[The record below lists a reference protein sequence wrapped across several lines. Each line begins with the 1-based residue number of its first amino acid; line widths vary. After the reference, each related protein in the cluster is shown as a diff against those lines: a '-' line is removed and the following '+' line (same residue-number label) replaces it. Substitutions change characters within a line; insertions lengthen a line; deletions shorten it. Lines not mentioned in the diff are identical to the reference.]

1 MAAYLFFAFVVILLV
16 IYQWASME
24 SKEGFNTKP
33 VRLPTTVPVAPVLTG
48 EIQPASLPGP
58 LPVAPYQQIA
68 SMSPLPYQDT
78 TQIKANRQQL
88 TSLLEMLKGFLA
100 FEAQQLSERSDPT
113 IQLPLQTARSDFQE
127 LQSQVSVLNRNPGIQ
142 PTITMKHM
150 NDMSSNLAFLQQQV
164 RLIGAAGTLQGP
176 INQFTEGFTNVPV
189 PRNRRSATSA
199 ATGATTGSATG
210 SATSAATGAASIAEL
225 KDAMSRI
232 QGEIVRLSA
241 SGTSDP
247 LIQKRVA
254 TLTNIKNDINTIVDQ
269 VTANTLTASEIP
281 IKSSDVKKM
290 LPMLGDMSQPLPQ
303 LIQENQLPQ
312 GLGNLLPSNA
322 QQDPET
328 MRQINR
334 LVDRYAD
341 QIIKGVSA
349 SFTVQYEPPTDCAS
363 SKASKGPQGG
373 SKPPR
378 GAFKPKAGS
387 KPNADFKPP
396 KGSSTVDSTG
406 FPSLFDLNSASQ
418 QQFMP
423 YDSGFP
429 VTDPMAPTPQDAGRG
444 PSQFDWKQRTKEI
457 EDQVKKRGIRPED
470 VGMMPPNTKVSPDFS
485 WKGYARM
492 ICTRLQATMDPALP
506 VTCGCPPMDWKGWRI
521 AA

>member
-1 MAAYLFFAFVVILLV
+1 MMAAYLFFAFVIILLV
-16 IYQWASME
+16 IYQWASIE

-33 VRLPTTVPVAPVLTG
+33 IRLPTTVPVAPVLTG
-48 EIQPASLPGP
+48 EIQPSSLPGP

-88 TSLLEMLKGFLA
+88 TSLLEMIKGFLA

-199 ATGATTGSATG
+199 TTSAATGATTSAATG
-210 SATSAATGAASIAEL
+210 AATGAASIAEL

-247 LIQKRVA
+247 LIQRRVA

-269 VTANTLTASEIP
+269 VTAHTLTASEIP

-341 QIIKGVSA
+341 QIVKGVSA
-349 SFTVQYEPPTDCAS
+349 SFTVRYEPPSDCAS
-363 SKASKGPQGG
+363 SKAPKGSQGS

-378 GAFKPKAGS
+378 GRPTPRGAS
-387 KPNADFKPP
+387 KPP

-406 FPSLFDLNSASQ
+406 FPSLFDLDSASQ

-423 YDSGFP
+423 YDSGP
-429 VTDPMAPTPQDAGRG
+429 MTDPMAPTPQDAGRG

-457 EDQVKKRGIRPED
+457 EDQVRKRGIRPED

>member
-1 MAAYLFFAFVVILLV
+1 
-16 IYQWASME
+16 
-24 SKEGFNTKP
+24 
-33 VRLPTTVPVAPVLTG
+33 
-48 EIQPASLPGP
+48 
-58 LPVAPYQQIA
+58 
-68 SMSPLPYQDT
+68 
-78 TQIKANRQQL
+78 
-88 TSLLEMLKGFLA
+88 
-100 FEAQQLSERSDPT
+100 
-113 IQLPLQTARSDFQE
+113 
-127 LQSQVSVLNRNPGIQ
+127 
-142 PTITMKHM
+142 
-150 NDMSSNLAFLQQQV
+150 
-164 RLIGAAGTLQGP
+164 
-176 INQFTEGFTNVPV
+176 
-189 PRNRRSATSA
+189 
-199 ATGATTGSATG
+199 
-210 SATSAATGAASIAEL
+210 
-225 KDAMSRI
+225 MSRI

-281 IKSSDVKKM
+281 IKSSDVKRM

-341 QIIKGVSA
+341 QIVKGVSA
-349 SFTVQYEPPTDCAS
+349 SFTVRYEPPTDCAT
-363 SKASKGPQGG
+363 SKAPKGSQGG
-373 SKPPR
+373 PKPPR
-378 GAFKPKAGS
+378 GAPKPKAGS
-387 KPNADFKPP
+387 KPKADFKPP

-423 YDSGFP
+423 YDSGAP

-457 EDQVKKRGIRPED
+457 EDQVRKRGIRPED

>member
-1 MAAYLFFAFVVILLV
+1 MMAAYTFFAFVVILLV
-16 IYQWASME
+16 IYQWAAMS
-24 SKEGFNTKP
+24 SKEGFDSKEHQ
-33 VRLPTTVPVAPVLTG
+33 VRLPTTVPATPPPVL
-48 EIQPASLPGP
+48 IDQVQPVSLPGS

-150 NDMSSNLAFLQQQV
+150 NDISANLAFLQQQA
-164 RLIGAAGTLQGP
+164 RLIGAAGVLQGP
-176 INQFTEGFTNVPV
+176 INQFTKEGFTTQPI
-189 PRNRRSATSA
+189 PQQQSAQKDT
-199 ATGATTGSATG
+199 
-210 SATSAATGAASIAEL
+210 ASIAEL
-225 KDAMSRI
+225 NNAMSRI

-241 SGTSDP
+241 SGTTDP

-254 TLTNIKNDINTIVDQ
+254 TLTNIKSDIKTIVDQ

-281 IKSSDVKKM
+281 IKSSDIKNM

-312 GLGNLLPSNA
+312 GLGNLLPSSA
-322 QQDPET
+322 QQDPDT
-328 MRQINR
+328 MRQINK
-334 LVDRYAD
+334 LVDKYAD

-349 SFTVQYEPPTDCAS
+349 SFTVRYEPPKEPCPPSNVSKSSTA
-363 SKASKGPQGG
+363 SKATRALQG
-373 SKPPR
+373 SK
-378 GAFKPKAGS
+378 KE
-387 KPNADFKPP
+387 
-396 KGSSTVDSTG
+396 STVDRTG

-423 YDSGFP
+423 YDSGAP
-429 VTDPMAPTPQDAGRG
+429 VTDHMAPTPKEAGRG

>member
-1 MAAYLFFAFVVILLV
+1 MIAAYTFFAFVVILLV
-16 IYQWASME
+16 IYQWASM
-24 SKEGFNTKP
+24 SSSEGFDVP
-33 VRLPTTVPVAPVLTG
+33 HDVRLPATVPVSPVLTG
-48 EIQPASLPGP
+48 EVQPASLPGP
-58 LPVAPYQQIA
+58 LPVAPYQEIA

-150 NDMSSNLAFLQQQV
+150 NDMSANLAFLQQQV
-164 RLIGAAGTLQGP
+164 RLIGAAGPLQGP
-176 INQFTEGFTNVPV
+176 INEFKEGFTNVPV
-189 PRNRRSATSA
+189 SRS
-199 ATGATTGSATG
+199 GGSATG
-210 SATSAATGAASIAEL
+210 SATGVASIAEL

-241 SGTSDP
+241 SGTSDT

-254 TLTNIKNDINTIVDQ
+254 NLTTIKNDINTIVDQ
-269 VTANTLTASEIP
+269 VTAHTLTASEIP
-281 IKSSDVKKM
+281 IKSSDIKNM
-290 LPMLGDMSQPLPQ
+290 LRIMGDMSQPIPQ

-312 GLGNLLPSNA
+312 GLGNLLPNSA
-322 QQDPET
+322 QQNPET
-328 MRQINR
+328 MRQINK

-341 QIIKGVSA
+341 QIVKGVSA
-349 SFTVQYEPPTDCAS
+349 SFTVRYEPPKDCAS
-363 SKASKGPQGG
+363 KEPKGAKGPP
-373 SKPPR
+373 KAPR
-378 GAFKPKAGS
+378 GPKA
-387 KPNADFKPP
+387 
-396 KGSSTVDSTG
+396 SSTVDRTG
-406 FPSLFDLNSASQ
+406 FPSLFDLDNASQ
-418 QQFMP
+418 QKFMP
-423 YDSGFP
+423 YDSGA
-429 VTDPMAPTPQDAGRG
+429 VTDRMAPVPQEAGRG

-521 AA
+521 AV

>member
-1 MAAYLFFAFVVILLV
+1 MIAVYVFFAFVVILLV

-24 SKEGFNTKP
+24 SKEGFNTRP
-33 VRLPTTVPVAPVLTG
+33 VRMPTTVPVAPVL
-48 EIQPASLPGP
+48 IDQVQPSSLPGP

-68 SMSPLPYQDT
+68 AMSPLLYQDT
-78 TQIKANRQQL
+78 TKIKANRQQL

-100 FEAQQLSERSDPT
+100 FEAQQISERSDPT
-113 IQLPLQTARSDFQE
+113 IQLPLQTARGDFQE
-127 LQSQVSVLNRNPGIQ
+127 LQSQVSVLNRNPGIES
-142 PTITMKHM
+142 TITITHM
-150 NDMSSNLAFLQQQV
+150 NDMSYNLSFLQQQV
-164 RLIGAAGTLQGP
+164 RLIGAAGSLQGP

-189 PRNRRSATSA
+189 PRSRGT
-199 ATGATTGSATG
+199 ATGAAAG
-210 SATSAATGAASIAEL
+210 AATGAASIAEL

-241 SGTSDP
+241 SGTTD
-247 LIQKRVA
+247 LLVQKRVA
-254 TLTNIKNDINTIVDQ
+254 TLTNIKSDINTIVDQ

-281 IKSSDVKKM
+281 IKSSDIKSM

-303 LIQENQLPQ
+303 LIQQNQLPQ
-312 GLGNLLPSNA
+312 GLGNLLPSSA

-349 SFTVQYEPPTDCAS
+349 SFTVQYEPPTDCAT
-363 SKASKGPQGG
+363 SKGPKGPQGG

-378 GAFKPKAGS
+378 GGSKPPRGGSKPPKAGS

-396 KGSSTVDSTG
+396 KSASTVDSTG

-423 YDSGFP
+423 YDSGAP
-429 VTDPMAPTPQDAGRG
+429 VTDCMAPTPQDAGRG

-457 EDQVKKRGIRPED
+457 EDQVRKRGIRPED

>member
-1 MAAYLFFAFVVILLV
+1 MIAAYSFFAFIVILLV
-16 IYQWASME
+16 VYQWASMT
-24 SKEGFNTKP
+24 SKEGFDSNQVK
-33 VRLPTTVPVAPVLTG
+33 LPSTVPVSPVLTDP
-48 EIQPASLPGP
+48 IQPASLPGP

-100 FEAQQLSERSDPT
+100 FEAQHISERSDPT

-127 LQSQVSVLNRNPGIQ
+127 LQSQVSVLNRNPGLQ

-150 NDMSSNLAFLQQQV
+150 NDISANLAFLQEQV
-164 RLIGAAGTLQGP
+164 RLIGAAGVLQGP
-176 INQFTEGFTNVPV
+176 MNQFTKESDTSKEGFTSAP
-189 PRNRRSATSA
+189 PNRSTQPAAQAPSAT
-199 ATGATTGSATG
+199 
-210 SATSAATGAASIAEL
+210 ASITEL
-225 KDAMSRI
+225 NDAMSRI

-241 SGTSDP
+241 SGTTDP

-254 TLTNIKNDINTIVDQ
+254 NLTNIKNDIKTIVDQ
-269 VTANTLTASEIP
+269 VTAHTLTASEIP
-281 IKSSDVKKM
+281 IKSSDVKNM
-290 LPMLGDMSQPLPQ
+290 LRMLGDMSQPLPQ
-303 LIQENQLPQ
+303 LIQENKLPQ
-312 GLGNLLPSNA
+312 GLGNLLPSSA

-328 MRQINR
+328 MRQINK
-334 LVDRYAD
+334 LVDKYAD
-341 QIIKGVSA
+341 QIVKGVSA
-349 SFTVQYEPPTDCAS
+349 SFTVRYEPPKEPCAKPTDPTARP
-363 SKASKGPQGG
+363 KGP
-373 SKPPR
+373 K
-378 GAFKPKAGS
+378 AATKAPKE
-387 KPNADFKPP
+387 
-396 KGSSTVDSTG
+396 STVAHTG
-406 FPSLFDLNSASQ
+406 FPSLFDLQSASQ

-423 YDSGFP
+423 YDSGA
-429 VTDPMAPTPQDAGRG
+429 VTDPMAPTPQEAGRG
-444 PSQFDWKQRTKEI
+444 PSHFDWKQRVKEI

-470 VGMMPPNTKVSPDFS
+470 VGMMPPNTKVSSDFS

>member
-1 MAAYLFFAFVVILLV
+1 MIAAYTFFAFVVILLV
-16 IYQWASME
+16 MYQWASMT
-24 SKEGFNTKP
+24 SNEGFDVP
-33 VRLPTTVPVAPVLTG
+33 HDVRLPATVPVSPVLTG
-48 EIQPASLPGP
+48 EVQPSSLPGS
-58 LPVAPYQQIA
+58 LPVAPYQEIA

-113 IQLPLQTARSDFQE
+113 VQLPLQTARSDFQE
-127 LQSQVSVLNRNPGIQ
+127 IQSQVSVLNRNPGIQ

-150 NDMSSNLAFLQQQV
+150 NEISANLAFLQQQV
-164 RLIGAAGTLQGP
+164 RLIGAAGPLQGP
-176 INQFTEGFTNVPV
+176 INEFKEGFTNVPL
-189 PRNRRSATSA
+189 PRSSGNAESSA
-199 ATGATTGSATG
+199 AGSAAASATG
-210 SATSAATGAASIAEL
+210 SASIAEL

-241 SGTSDP
+241 SGTTDV

-254 TLTNIKNDINTIVDQ
+254 NLTTIKNDINTIVDQ

-281 IKSSDVKKM
+281 IKSSDIKNM
-290 LPMLGDMSQPLPQ
+290 LRIMGDMSQPIPQ

-312 GLGNLLPSNA
+312 GLGNLLPNSA
-322 QQDPET
+322 QQNPET
-328 MRQINR
+328 MRQINK

-341 QIIKGVSA
+341 QIVKGVSA
-349 SFTVQYEPPTDCAS
+349 SFTVRYEPPKEC
-363 SKASKGPQGG
+363 ASKGAQVLNGPKG
-373 SKPPR
+373 
-378 GAFKPKAGS
+378 PKAAS
-387 KPNADFKPP
+387 KPP
-396 KGSSTVDSTG
+396 KGASTVDRTG
-406 FPSLFDLNSASQ
+406 FPSLFDLDNASQ
-418 QQFMP
+418 QKFMP
-423 YDSGFP
+423 YDSGA
-429 VTDPMAPTPQDAGRG
+429 VTDHMAPVPQEAGRG

>member
-1 MAAYLFFAFVVILLV
+1 MIAAYMFFAFVVILLV

-24 SKEGFNTKP
+24 SKEGFNTHQ
-33 VRLPTTVPVAPVLTG
+33 VHLPTTIPVAPVLTG

-88 TSLLEMLKGFLA
+88 MSLLEMLKGFLA

-150 NDMSSNLAFLQQQV
+150 NDISSNLAFLQQQV
-164 RLIGAAGTLQGP
+164 RLIGSAGALQGP
-176 INQFTEGFTNVPV
+176 INQFTEGFANVP
-189 PRNRRSATSA
+189 RSRVTATGAATRASTGAATSA
-199 ATGATTGSATG
+199 ATRAATRS
-210 SATSAATGAASIAEL
+210 ATGAASIAEL
-225 KDAMSRI
+225 KNAMSRI

-290 LPMLGDMSQPLPQ
+290 LPMLGNMSQPLPQ
-303 LIQENQLPQ
+303 LIQKNRLPQ
-312 GLGNLLPSNA
+312 GLGNLLPRSA

-341 QIIKGVSA
+341 QIVKGVSA
-349 SFTVQYEPPTDCAS
+349 SFTVRYEPPKDCV
-363 SKASKGPQGG
+363 ASKGPKGTPA
-373 SKPPR
+373 SKP
-378 GAFKPKAGS
+378 S
-387 KPNADFKPP
+387 K
-396 KGSSTVDSTG
+396 GGSTVDRTG
-406 FPSLFDLNSASQ
+406 FPSLFDLDSASQ
-418 QQFMP
+418 KQFMP
-423 YDSGFP
+423 YDSGAP
-429 VTDPMAPTPQDAGRG
+429 VTDHMAPTPQEAGRG

-457 EDQVKKRGIRPED
+457 EDQVRKRGIRPED
-470 VGMMPPNTKVSPDFS
+470 VGMMPANTKVSPDFS

>member
-1 MAAYLFFAFVVILLV
+1 MIALYTFFAVVVILLV
-16 IYQWASME
+16 IYQWASMA
-24 SKEGFNTKP
+24 SNEGFDAHE
-33 VRLPTTVPVAPVLTG
+33 VRLPPTIPVSPVLTG
-48 EIQPASLPGP
+48 DVSPASLPGP

-100 FEAQQLSERSDPT
+100 FEAQELSERSDPT

-127 LQSQVSVLNRNPGIQ
+127 LQSQVSVLNRNPGVQ

-150 NDMSSNLAFLQQQV
+150 NDISSNLAFLQQQV
-164 RLIGAAGTLQGP
+164 RLIGAAGPLQGP
-176 INQFTEGFTNVPV
+176 INEFTKEGFTDAVP
-189 PRNRRSATSA
+189 PPAP
-199 ATGATTGSATG
+199 
-210 SATSAATGAASIAEL
+210 ASVKEL
-225 KDAMSRI
+225 QDAMSRI

-241 SGTSDP
+241 SGTTDP

-254 TLTNIKNDINTIVDQ
+254 TLTNIKNDIKTIVDQ
-269 VTANTLTASEIP
+269 VTAHTLTASEIP
-281 IKSSDVKKM
+281 ILSSDVKKM

-303 LIQENQLPQ
+303 LIQQHQLPQ
-312 GLGNLLPSNA
+312 GLGNLLPSSA
-322 QQDPET
+322 QQDPDT
-328 MRQINR
+328 MRQINT

-341 QIIKGVSA
+341 QIVKGVSA
-349 SFTVQYEPPTDCAS
+349 SFSVRYDPPVSCEKDVN
-363 SKASKGPQGG
+363 
-373 SKPPR
+373 
-378 GAFKPKAGS
+378 GAPKAG
-387 KPNADFKPP
+387 NGANGRNGAP
-396 KGSSTVDSTG
+396 KAGAKASTVDRTG
-406 FPSLFDLNSASQ
+406 FPSLFDLHNASQ
-418 QQFMP
+418 QAFMP
-423 YDSGFP
+423 HDTGS
-429 VTDPMAPTPQDAGRG
+429 VTDHMAPTPQEAGRG

-457 EDQVKKRGIRPED
+457 EEQVKKRGIRPED
-470 VGMMPPNTKVSPDFS
+470 VGMMPANTKVSPDFS